1 MKIVVC
7 EFMDE
12 GAVETL
18 RDGFDV
24 IYDPTLVDHPDR
36 ILQLMADA
44 DGLIVRNRTQVRQA
58 VLDAAP
64 KLKCVGRL
72 GVGLDN
78 IDVAA
83 CEVRDISVYPAT
95 GANDLS
101 VAEYAVTMAL
111 VLLRGAYFANSDMI
125 AGAWP
130 RGQLMGR
137 EISGKILGLIGYG
150 AIARETAVRARALGM
165 KIVAHD
171 PYLPADDPAWG
182 ETKSVSLADLA
193 GQSDVVS
200 IHVPLTDGT
209 RHLVGADFLSSMKPG
224 AVVINAARGGVVDE
238 AALADALRTG
248 TIAGAALDVFET
260 EPLTADAAAK
270 FQGIGNLI
278 LTPHVAGVTQES
290 NVRVSYMIADAV
302 RAHLNGT

>member
-24 IYDPTLVDHPDR
+24 IYDPTLVDQPDR
-36 ILQLMADA
+36 ILQLVADA

-83 CEVRDISVYPAT
+83 CKARDIAVYPAT

-111 VLLRGAYFANSDMI
+111 VLLRGAYFANADMI

-165 KIVAHD
+165 TIVAHD

>member
-12 GAVETL
+12 GAVKTL

-24 IYDPTLVDHPDR
+24 IYDPTLVDQPDR

-83 CEVRDISVYPAT
+83 CQARDIAVYPAT

-111 VLLRGAYFANSDMI
+111 VLLRGAYFANADMI

-150 AIARETAVRARALGM
+150 AIARKTAVRARALGM
-165 KIVAHD
+165 TIVAHD
-171 PYLPADDPAWG
+171 PYLPADDMAWG

-209 RHLVGADFLSSMKPG
+209 RHLVGADFLSSMKSG